1 MNDAIERF
9 RSAIRSAGLEPPEVI
24 EADGRLHR
32 FPTNGRVS
40 DDAGW
45 YVLHD
50 DSIPAGMFGDF
61 RTGVKRN
68 WRADIGRPL
77 TFAEGKAHRA
87 RMAAMRRKREADEAR
102 RGEAA
107 KATTAEIV
115 GVSALAAYDN
125 PYLTR
130 KRVSPVA
137 TLREL
142 DAREAAEILGYA
154 PKSRGKPLTG
164 RLLVVPVKVGEELR
178 TLEFIDEAGRK
189 SALYGGAKAGI
200 GRRNRCPM
208 ATELGL
214 PC

>member
-1 MNDAIERF
+1 MNDAIEQF
-9 RSAIRSAGLEPPEVI
+9 RGAIRSAGLEPPEVI
-24 EADGRLHR
+24 EADDRLHR

-61 RTGVKRN
+61 RTGIKRN

-77 TFAEGKAHRA
+77 TFAEGEARA
-87 RMAAMRRKREADEAR
+87 RMAAMRRKREANEAR

-130 KRVSPVA
+130 QRVSPVA

-142 DAREAAEILGYA
+142 DAGEEAEILGYA
-154 PKSRGKPLTG
+154 PN
-164 RLLVVPVKVGEELR
+164 RLLKNSIYDAR
-178 TLEFIDEAGRK
+178 
-189 SALYGGAKAGI
+189 
-200 GRRNRCPM
+200 
-208 ATELGL
+208 
-214 PC
+214 